1 MSYRENIVR
10 HNFIVTSNLMHEQIQ
25 YDRNEEYDYDYDDGM
40 EESTACNGD
49 CLRCGMNCTYN

>member
-1 MSYRENIVR
+1 MTYRENIVR

-25 YDRNEEYDYDYDDGM
+25 YDREEDYEDYDSFKDSNYC
-40 EESTACNGD
+40 SGD